1 MWTQRKDCE
10 SSERAEGW
18 RKVDLTQAGMAS
30 RPDRPSS
37 VTSPYE
43 AGKRISLEFVL
54 IARTIGPTFLSPLPK
69 TLRSPYTRISVHP
82 SPTLSKVDRPHQRPL
97 KRPRALFRSKGD
109 QEADNQGR
117 SPQKKP
123 RFGGYRGSE
132 EGRSGRGMLIVLAVR
147 LIEDAFGRI
156 DPGQPVR
163 GVFFPVAMSF
173 AFAMVGVVDGSGD

>member
-1 MWTQRKDCE
+1 MVARGGLWTQRKDCE

-82 SPTLSKVDRPHQRPL
+82 SPSPSKVEKPHQRPPE
-97 KRPRALFRSKGD
+97 RPRKALSIERPIKRLTIRS
-109 QEADNQGR
+109 
-117 SPQKKP
+117 SPEKKP
-123 RFGGYRGSE
+123 RRGNTW
-132 EGRSGRGMLIVLAVR
+132 VLR
-147 LIEDAFGRI
+147 KD
-156 DPGQPVR
+156 D
-163 GVFFPVAMSF
+163 
-173 AFAMVGVVDGSGD
+173 